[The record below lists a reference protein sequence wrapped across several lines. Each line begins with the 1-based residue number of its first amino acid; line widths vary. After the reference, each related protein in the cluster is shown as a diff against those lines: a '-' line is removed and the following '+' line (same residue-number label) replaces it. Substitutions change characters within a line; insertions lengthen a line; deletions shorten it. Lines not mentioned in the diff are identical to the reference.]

1 MATQSPGFTTSSAE
15 FAAALLAERELVP
28 RARLI
33 AEQVSL
39 LLPNSAVV
47 IYAIEDQESPAWR
60 AVAATGDVGVH
71 HNISQIGAG
80 TLGEI
85 AERKTPVIFPGSALA
100 REDYAHLDV
109 RRTVISLAYVPI
121 LIDEMLLG
129 AIEVLSYETPISEVS
144 LEPLN
149 EVAQYAAIAIATA
162 IAYENER
169 NQKIG
174 RAHV

>member
-60 AVAATGDVGVH
+60 AMEKRERPGLLATLKQ
-71 HNISQIGAG
+71 NWNPRFGASS
-80 TLGEI
+80 ES
-85 AERKTPVIFPGSALA
+85 PA
-100 REDYAHLDV
+100 RPH
-109 RRTVISLAYVPI
+109 RRASS
-121 LIDEMLLG
+121 G
-129 AIEVLSYETPISEVS
+129 FG
-144 LEPLN
+144 
-149 EVAQYAAIAIATA
+149 Q
-162 IAYENER
+162 
-169 NQKIG
+169 
-174 RAHV
+174 